1 MPRNLDT
8 VLMRSFVVVA
18 ETGGTT
24 RAATV
29 LHLTQSAVS
38 QQIKRLEE
46 SFGCALFRR
55 QAKRMLLTEAGER
68 LLAKAQRLL
77 AVNDEIWTAMAA
89 RECKGVVRLGVPHDM
104 TGPFL
109 PQILRAFGRDR
120 PGARIVL
127 QNSTSP
133 LIRQALAQGELDL
146 GVTNEAG
153 CDASGEVLF
162 PDELVWVGAAGGTAW
177 RRDPLPVLL
186 GGPSCAFRAPTIE
199 ALGRQERG
207 WQELC
212 ECSDMLRGIATIE
225 ADLAVGTFLR
235 SAVPTGLAP
244 VPPQAALPV
253 LPIFNVNLYVRRG
266 VVAPVIEELALH
278 IRRWL
283 PLLPA
288 AA

>member
-8 VLMRSFVVVA
+8 ALLRSFVVVV

-24 RAATV
+24 RAAAV

-46 SFGCALFRR
+46 ILGCTLFRR
-55 QAKRMLLTEAGER
+55 EAKRMLLTEAGER
-68 LLAKAQRLL
+68 LLAKARRLL
-77 AVNDEIWTAMAA
+77 AVNDEIWTAMAGPQ
-89 RECKGVVRLGVPHDM
+89 CKGVVRLGVPQDL

-120 PGARIVL
+120 PGVQIVL
-127 QNSTSP
+127 QSLTTP
-133 LIRQALAQGELDL
+133 HIRQALAREELDL
-146 GVTNEAG
+146 GVTNETG
-153 CDASGEVLF
+153 CDAGGEVLF
-162 PDELVWVGAAGGTAW
+162 PDELVWVGAAGGSAW

-186 GGPSCAFRAPTIE
+186 GDPTCAFRAPALE
-199 ALGRQERG
+199 ALAKQGRG
-207 WQELC
+207 WRQLL
-212 ECSDMLRGIATIE
+212 ECSDMLREIATLE
-225 ADLAVGTFLR
+225 ADLAVGVFLR
-235 SAVPTGLAP
+235 SAVPASLAP
-244 VPPQAALPV
+244 VPPEAALPA
-253 LPIFNVNLYVRRG
+253 LPVFNVNLYVRRG
-266 VVAPVIEELALH
+266 SVAPVVEELALH